1 MDELVLNKNA
11 QQVYSNTQK
20 SKNLSLKPIFASINP
35 SMRLIYWS
43 IFKVFNHTVNLEN
56 SVDLG

>member
-20 SKNLSLKPIFASINP
+20 SKYLSLEPILASITP
-35 SMRLIYWS
+35 SMRLIYRS
-43 IFKVFNHTVNLEN
+43 IFKVFNHTVNL
-56 SVDLG
+56 